1 MRYDILV
8 GRGRGIFRH
17 LEKENKQ
24 EMVLTQADVPAYG
37 EKKR

>member
-8 GRGRGIFRH
+8 GKEAEHLEH
-17 LEKENKQ
+17 LEKEKEQ

-37 EKKR
+37 EKKW